1 MKAIFAFISDMIP
14 TLAPKISPRR
24 LSEAGRMLL
33 DVSGGKRCVD
43 ENTDLFLSELNKFR
57 PMTPLDVEEKAL
69 TAVMQLKNNP
79 VFNPIKNYIYYSPEI
94 IELAGEKVEL
104 SVFSISYVMSIYL
117 RDIYLE
123 IHQNILTENEP

>member
-14 TLAPKISPRR
+14 TLAPKISQRR

-33 DVSGGKRCVD
+33 DVSGGKRCID
-43 ENTDLFLSELNKFR
+43 ENTDL
-57 PMTPLDVEEKAL
+57 
-69 TAVMQLKNNP
+69 
-79 VFNPIKNYIYYSPEI
+79 
-94 IELAGEKVEL
+94 
-104 SVFSISYVMSIYL
+104 FSISYVMSIYL